1 MRSHG
6 ALMLAL
12 IGALFLPVSAA
23 ADVTFNKDVLPVL
36 QKNCQTCHR
45 PGEVAPMSLLTYK
58 DARPWAKAIKTA
70 VLMQRMP
77 PWQVEPQYDHKFSNG
92 ARLTQAERDILAA
105 WADTGAAEGDAKD
118 MPAPVAFTDGWNL
131 TPDMIVEM
139 PAEFT
144 VQATG
149 TIEYQYMLVKANFPE
164 DVWVRAAEMRPG
176 NSKVV
181 HHGEVWVLPPGS
193 KWMADAVPGVA
204 YPQSKMPKVGQDDI
218 DILGKF
224 NPGLGAQTFEF
235 GDSAK
240 FVPKGSDLV
249 FEIHYTAIGTAQTD
263 RTKVGFVF
271 AKGPHSTRYF
281 TSYGPTARNLVIA
294 AGDNNAEVVSESTT
308 TTNMKLVYAQ
318 PHMHLRGKDYEL
330 RAVFPNGESETLFR
344 SKWDFNWQLGYVF
357 TTPVDLPEGRRLIGI
372 SHFDN
377 SRANKFN
384 PDPTKEIR
392 WGLQNWDEMSNCFIG
407 LVFDAKVDPKAIFRA
422 SGPSL
427 LPVSGPGPTLA
438 TLKDTSTR

>member
-1 MRSHG
+1 
-6 ALMLAL
+6 MLAL

-23 ADVTFNKDVLPVL
+23 AEVTFNKDVLPVL

-92 ARLTQAERDILAA
+92 ARLTQAERDILTA

-118 MPAPVAFTDGWNL
+118 TPAPAAFTDGWNL

-357 TTPVDLPEGRRLIGI
+357 TTPVDLPEGTRLIGI